1 MIDLIELRIKIEE
14 FVKFPVDEDTN
25 LLDGA
30 LDSFALVNL
39 LNYLELKSKEN
50 QFKINFDSLITSGRL
65 SMNLI
70 SKHIEEENK

>member
-1 MIDLIELRIKIEE
+1 MIDLMELRIKIEE
-14 FVKFPVDEDTN
+14 FAKFPVDEDTN

-39 LNYLELKSKEN
+39 LNYLELKSKKN

-65 SMNLI
+65 SISLI